1 MKFSVNLYEEELVL
15 LNNYMK
21 QNNLKSKSDAI
32 RKCVKTATK
41 LESIEDKLEDINNKL
56 NRIIY
61 RENIQKKLLEQFYAN
76 MEFPIDQDVKTNES
90 LKRFYEN
97 NNFYSNK
104 IMDQFMNE
112 RIKNFKRRSI
122 SLPNELDEIISIKFK
137 NTNYS
142 FMNDF
147 LIELLELGL
156 IKLNEDIEIKNR
168 QIEIIN
174 KIDKLIQIKK

>member
-1 MKFSVNLYEEELVL
+1 
-15 LNNYMK
+15 
-21 QNNLKSKSDAI
+21 
-32 RKCVKTATK
+32 
-41 LESIEDKLEDINNKL
+41 
-56 NRIIY
+56 
-61 RENIQKKLLEQFYAN
+61 
-76 MEFPIDQDVKTNES
+76 
-90 LKRFYEN
+90 
-97 NNFYSNK
+97 
-104 IMDQFMNE
+104 MNE